1 MTAPGEIVLSPD
13 DVWRRE
19 MTGPQNDVPICPN
32 RLVIAVESVRGKGTA
47 LALMREHLH
56 LGPSAKL
63 LFSDQSD
70 CYFLQLDDH
79 DRWQNPRVGMLDAI
93 STMPFKTG
101 EILRREISTWS
112 SADISTVDD
121 EEGLHAL
128 HELGLIS
135 PVA

>member
-1 MTAPGEIVLSPD
+1 MTAPE
-13 DVWRRE
+13 
-19 MTGPQNDVPICPN
+19 NDVPICPN
-32 RLVIAVESVRGKGTA
+32 RLVIAVEAVRGKGSA
-47 LALMREHLH
+47 LALMREHLC

-101 EILRREISTWS
+101 EILWQEISTWS
-112 SADISTVDD
+112 VTDVSTVGHG
-121 EEGLHAL
+121 EGLQAL
-128 HELGLIS
+128 LELGLAT
-135 PVA
+135 PTA